1 MPSSIQPTMAINSAR
16 KRLLVPR
23 ELMRLDRLVARD
35 VCPVTT
41 LMMIPQAAVG
51 MAILAACFAP
61 SMQQPPKAFRSMK
74 SSLLTK

>member
-1 MPSSIQPTMAINSAR
+1 MPRIMQPTMAISSAR

-23 ELMRLDRLVARD
+23 ALMRLERFVARE
-35 VCPVTT
+35 VWPVTT

-51 MAILAACFAP
+51 MAMLAACLAP
-61 SMQQPPKAFRSMK
+61 SMQQAPRPLRSIK